1 MAISHQGDYATAAT
15 YFHRMTSFFAE
26 TGWHSIESSVLAI
39 YAKCLKH
46 LNRKEEY
53 VRILLRLLSKAA
65 GVKRRCAAWTKAR
78 CMGEEEV
85 NTDGYVSDLLKYSKQ
100 LAAEE
105 SRWHAVTSAVNR
117 VLRTV

>member
-1 MAISHQGDYATAAT
+1 
-15 YFHRMTSFFAE
+15 MTSFFAE

-53 VRILLRLLSKAA
+53 VRTLLRLLSKAA
-65 GVKRRCAAWTKAR
+65 GVKKRCAAWTKAPGLSDGNSY
-78 CMGEEEV
+78 MADEEV
-85 NTDGYVSDLLKYSKQ
+85 NTDGYVSDLLEYSKQ

-105 SRWHAVTSAVNR
+105 SVDLSLYFADIAVDQYPQFSEDQD
-117 VLRTV
+117 